1 MRKKTS
7 ARILAVQA
15 LYQLDLRGPGFLGDL
30 DEFLRSAAS
39 DEEVRLYAEDLV
51 RGLHDRIAEVDA
63 AIAGAAK
70 NWDVSRLAAV
80 DRAIL
85 RLGTHELLHRADVPP
100 KVAINEAIRLAKMF
114 STADS
119 GAFVNGVLDRIMTG
133 NLPSALSKGAASGA
147 RGTPP

>member
-15 LYQLDLRGPGFLGDL
+15 LYQLDLRGPGFLGEL
-30 DEFLRSAAS
+30 DEFLRSNAP
-39 DEEVRLYAEDLV
+39 DEEVRLFAEELV
-51 RGLHDRIAEVDA
+51 RGLHDQVKEVDA

-70 NWDVSRLAAV
+70 NWDVSRMAAV

-85 RLGTHELLHRADVPP
+85 RLGTYELLHRPDVPP

-119 GAFVNGVLDRIMTG
+119 GAFVNGVLDRIMTER
-133 NLPSALSKGAASGA
+133 LPPALSTGVA
-147 RGTPP
+147 P